1 MTTTT
6 TTGHRV
12 FTGIDSLDKHVPDG
26 LYSGSIVAL
35 VADPTSQSEL
45 LLAGMA
51 TERPTLYLTLQ
62 RTPEAVRRGLARFGV
77 EDDIAV
83 RQLPQDDTAD
93 AAREAVTGIDRPTT
107 VIVDPMNAMERGD
120 VAALSTF
127 LNEAADTL
135 VDVGGLLIAYCLR
148 DSRSTDGRL
157 TTTYMADV
165 VFDLETDSTGEM
177 IENHLVVPKVRGGSP
192 VHRAIKLELTDEVR
206 VDTSRDI
213 S

>member
-6 TTGHRV
+6 TAGHRV
-12 FTGIDSLDKHVPDG
+12 FTGIDSLDEHFADG
-26 LYSGSIVAL
+26 LYSGSIIAL
-35 VADPTSQSEL
+35 VAEPTSQSEL

-62 RTPEAVRRGLARFGV
+62 RTAHAVKRGLARFGV
-77 EDDIAV
+77 EDDVAV
-83 RQLPQDDTAD
+83 RQLPDDDTAD
-93 AAREAVTGIDRPTT
+93 AARKAVATLDRPTT
-107 VIVDPMNAMERGD
+107 VIVDPMNSMERNNVD
-120 VAALSTF
+120 ALSTF
-127 LNEAADTL
+127 LNEASDTL

-157 TTTYMADV
+157 TTTYMADI
-165 VFDLETDSTGEM
+165 VFDLETDSTGDV
-177 IENHLVVPKVRGGSP
+177 IENQLVVPKVRGASP
-192 VHRAIKLELTDEVR
+192 VATAIKLELTDEVR